1 MVKAVRGAVM
11 VENTE
16 ASIRQWVTR
25 LLSRIVETNDL
36 AESDIISILFSQ
48 TIDIDALNPA
58 TALRS
63 VGYSSVPLFCTQEPR
78 ISGAPTGLVRVL
90 LTCNTERERL
100 DPVYLNGAEA
110 LRKDL
115 FGSSPQD

>member
-16 ASIRQWVTR
+16 TSIRRWVTR
-25 LLSRIVETNDL
+25 LLSGIVETNDL
-36 AESDIISILFSQ
+36 AEPDIISVIFSQ

-63 VGYSSVPLFCTQEPR
+63 IGFSSVPLFCTQEPR
-78 ISGAPTGLVRVL
+78 IVGAPTGLVRVL
-90 LTCNTERERL
+90 VTCNTDREQL
-100 DPVYLNGAEA
+100 DPVYLNGAER

-115 FGSSPQD
+115 FGSTPQD